1 VNILLGLT
9 PLAHGV
15 SENSKSVVAGEFLTL
30 AELLKARGYATGAFI
45 SSFALDSRFGLDQGF
60 DVYDDFYSAK
70 PAPGLAYSERSAGE
84 TIKAA
89 RQWLSRRKE
98 KWFCWIHLWEP
109 HAPYTPPEPY
119 LSRYAKDPYSGE
131 VAAVD
136 AALGKFFAEAERE
149 GWPGKTFIILTGDHG
164 ESLGEHGEMTH
175 TYFAYNSTIWVPLI
189 IEGPGIRPSR
199 VKDYVSHVDLFPT
212 VCELLGLEK
221 NPGLQGESLK
231 PLWEGKTRKAS
242 PIYFE
247 ALDANLNRGWAPLR
261 GLIEAGKKFIDS
273 PIPEL
278 YDLEKDFDERTNL
291 SERTDLIPYRKK
303 FAEIEGRLSLKR
315 ASQGGGVASRETR
328 EKLRSLGYVASSV
341 TPKKKAY
348 GRDDDLK
355 TLLPLEQKLEQ
366 ASQLEKSGRNAECA
380 RLLEEVIQARK
391 DFSTAYDHLYR
402 LSSRLGLVEEGLQ
415 VLKRGFEANPENF
428 ALVSGYG
435 IALVKAGRLAEGVDV
450 LHKALGLFD
459 QDPEVWNSLGVAFWK
474 RGDLEKAL
482 QHFEKALSM
491 DPKDA
496 IYNDNLGSLHVVMSL
511 KTKNAAEL
519 EQAVSFFKT
528 SLASDPTLASA
539 YNGLGGA
546 YKIMGK
552 KEEAIANWEKS
563 LELNPE
569 YDFPLYNLAVAYLE
583 KGDPTR
589 ALAYGQRYLAVK
601 GNALT
606 AGERK
611 EIESLIEKCKK

>member
-1 VNILLGLT
+1 MKPRTFWGGIIFLSGFLFVFSAVRPPGFNLLLITIDTLRPDRLSCYSPKFLKTPAIDGLAEKGVLFERAFAHNPQTLPSHVNILLGLT

-231 PLWEGKTRKAS
+231 PL
-242 PIYFE
+242 
-247 ALDANLNRGWAPLR
+247 
-261 GLIEAGKKFIDS
+261 
-273 PIPEL
+273 
-278 YDLEKDFDERTNL
+278 
-291 SERTDLIPYRKK
+291 
-303 FAEIEGRLSLKR
+303 
-315 ASQGGGVASRETR
+315 
-328 EKLRSLGYVASSV
+328 
-341 TPKKKAY
+341 
-348 GRDDDLK
+348 
-355 TLLPLEQKLEQ
+355 
-366 ASQLEKSGRNAECA
+366 
-380 RLLEEVIQARK
+380 
-391 DFSTAYDHLYR
+391 
-402 LSSRLGLVEEGLQ
+402 
-415 VLKRGFEANPENF
+415 
-428 ALVSGYG
+428 
-435 IALVKAGRLAEGVDV
+435 
-450 LHKALGLFD
+450 
-459 QDPEVWNSLGVAFWK
+459 
-474 RGDLEKAL
+474 
-482 QHFEKALSM
+482 
-491 DPKDA
+491 
-496 IYNDNLGSLHVVMSL
+496 
-511 KTKNAAEL
+511 
-519 EQAVSFFKT
+519 
-528 SLASDPTLASA
+528 
-539 YNGLGGA
+539 
-546 YKIMGK
+546 
-552 KEEAIANWEKS
+552 
-563 LELNPE
+563 
-569 YDFPLYNLAVAYLE
+569 
-583 KGDPTR
+583 
-589 ALAYGQRYLAVK
+589 
-601 GNALT
+601 
-606 AGERK
+606 
-611 EIESLIEKCKK
+611 